1 MEVFDCSR
9 NVLKVDEPSQLLTV
23 ETSLR
28 MTWKDSRLSI
38 SLPGDYPTS
47 YIRFGNNVMS
57 YIWIPDVYIDGV
69 QDLRSP
75 AYKVDF
81 TKNIFLNEIQTLILR
96 IDTSFLIINNYFQ
109 LTPAYLRV
117 YNTSK
122 LKYSARVNYDVA
134 CPMTF
139 EEYPVDTQRCN
150 ISLES
155 WGHPS
160 EVIDNISWA
169 VSFLIK
175 IDLYLYVG

>member
-1 MEVFDCSR
+1 MKFKHFITSR
-9 NVLKVDEPSQLLTV
+9 H
-23 ETSLR
+23 
-28 MTWKDSRLSI
+28 I
-38 SLPGDYPTS
+38 
-47 YIRFGNNVMS
+47 
-57 YIWIPDVYIDGV
+57 
-69 QDLRSP
+69 
-75 AYKVDF
+75 
-81 TKNIFLNEIQTLILR
+81 
-96 IDTSFLIINNYFQ
+96 FLIINNYFQ

-160 EVIDNISWA
+160 EVIYNISLSI
-169 VSFLIK
+169 SFLI
-175 IDLYLYVG
+175 ILYSYVT

>member
-1 MEVFDCSR
+1 M
-9 NVLKVDEPSQLLTV
+9 
-23 ETSLR
+23 
-28 MTWKDSRLSI
+28 
-38 SLPGDYPTS
+38 
-47 YIRFGNNVMS
+47 
-57 YIWIPDVYIDGV
+57 
-69 QDLRSP
+69 
-75 AYKVDF
+75 
-81 TKNIFLNEIQTLILR
+81 IL
-96 IDTSFLIINNYFQ
+96 INNYFQ

-160 EVIDNISWA
+160 EVSNNNSLK
-169 VSFLIK
+169 VSFLKKAILK
-175 IDLYLYVG
+175 KFVFKTHINVLFYMYVKNLDWHTCVRNYNPMIDILGSFTLRFKRKWKVF

>member
-1 MEVFDCSR
+1 MND
-9 NVLKVDEPSQLLTV
+9 
-23 ETSLR
+23 
-28 MTWKDSRLSI
+28 
-38 SLPGDYPTS
+38 
-47 YIRFGNNVMS
+47 
-57 YIWIPDVYIDGV
+57 
-69 QDLRSP
+69 
-75 AYKVDF
+75 
-81 TKNIFLNEIQTLILR
+81 
-96 IDTSFLIINNYFQ
+96 YFQ

-160 EVIDNISWA
+160 EVIKNISLTID
-169 VSFLIK
+169 FLIIFICDITTLELLFFSFSTLFYPGSEK
-175 IDLYLYVG
+175 KENIAPP

>member
-1 MEVFDCSR
+1 M
-9 NVLKVDEPSQLLTV
+9 
-23 ETSLR
+23 
-28 MTWKDSRLSI
+28 
-38 SLPGDYPTS
+38 
-47 YIRFGNNVMS
+47 
-57 YIWIPDVYIDGV
+57 
-69 QDLRSP
+69 
-75 AYKVDF
+75 
-81 TKNIFLNEIQTLILR
+81 IL
-96 IDTSFLIINNYFQ
+96 INNYFQ

-160 EVIDNISWA
+160 EVSNNISLKF
-169 VSFLIK
+169 SFLKKRIFLF
-175 IDLYLYVG
+175 I

>member
-1 MEVFDCSR
+1 MQTF
-9 NVLKVDEPSQLLTV
+9 
-23 ETSLR
+23 LR
-28 MTWKDSRLSI
+28 L
-38 SLPGDYPTS
+38 
-47 YIRFGNNVMS
+47 
-57 YIWIPDVYIDGV
+57 
-69 QDLRSP
+69 
-75 AYKVDF
+75 
-81 TKNIFLNEIQTLILR
+81 
-96 IDTSFLIINNYFQ
+96 DTSFLIMNDYFQ

-160 EVIDNISWA
+160 EVIDNISWE
-169 VSFLIK
+169 VSFLI
-175 IDLYLYVG
+175 ILYLYVR

>member
-1 MEVFDCSR
+1 MND
-9 NVLKVDEPSQLLTV
+9 
-23 ETSLR
+23 
-28 MTWKDSRLSI
+28 
-38 SLPGDYPTS
+38 
-47 YIRFGNNVMS
+47 
-57 YIWIPDVYIDGV
+57 
-69 QDLRSP
+69 
-75 AYKVDF
+75 
-81 TKNIFLNEIQTLILR
+81 
-96 IDTSFLIINNYFQ
+96 YFQ

-160 EVIDNISWA
+160 EVIDNISWE
-169 VSFLIK
+169 VSFLIRVNRFC
-175 IDLYLYVG
+175 IYMCDNHFITIFILSVHCFILAP

>member
-1 MEVFDCSR
+1 MND
-9 NVLKVDEPSQLLTV
+9 
-23 ETSLR
+23 
-28 MTWKDSRLSI
+28 
-38 SLPGDYPTS
+38 
-47 YIRFGNNVMS
+47 
-57 YIWIPDVYIDGV
+57 
-69 QDLRSP
+69 
-75 AYKVDF
+75 
-81 TKNIFLNEIQTLILR
+81 
-96 IDTSFLIINNYFQ
+96 YFQ

-169 VSFLIK
+169 VSFLIRFCNY
-175 IDLYLYVG
+175 ICDNHFITIFILSVHCFILAP

>member
-1 MEVFDCSR
+1 MND
-9 NVLKVDEPSQLLTV
+9 
-23 ETSLR
+23 
-28 MTWKDSRLSI
+28 
-38 SLPGDYPTS
+38 
-47 YIRFGNNVMS
+47 
-57 YIWIPDVYIDGV
+57 
-69 QDLRSP
+69 
-75 AYKVDF
+75 
-81 TKNIFLNEIQTLILR
+81 
-96 IDTSFLIINNYFQ
+96 YFQ

-160 EVIDNISWA
+160 EVIYNISL
-169 VSFLIK
+169 SIIFLIK
-175 IDLYLYVG
+175 LDFVFICDLTTSEFFFFQYIVLSWLREKRKYSSSISLAQFDFDVNFFDDSANDFVALGKNNIISSYLVNNNM

>member
-1 MEVFDCSR
+1 MKFKHFITSR
-9 NVLKVDEPSQLLTV
+9 H
-23 ETSLR
+23 
-28 MTWKDSRLSI
+28 I
-38 SLPGDYPTS
+38 
-47 YIRFGNNVMS
+47 
-57 YIWIPDVYIDGV
+57 
-69 QDLRSP
+69 
-75 AYKVDF
+75 
-81 TKNIFLNEIQTLILR
+81 
-96 IDTSFLIINNYFQ
+96 FLIIDNYFQ

-160 EVIDNISWA
+160 EVIYNISLSI
-169 VSFLIK
+169 SFLI
-175 IDLYLYVG
+175 ILYSYVT

>member
-1 MEVFDCSR
+1 MND
-9 NVLKVDEPSQLLTV
+9 
-23 ETSLR
+23 
-28 MTWKDSRLSI
+28 
-38 SLPGDYPTS
+38 
-47 YIRFGNNVMS
+47 
-57 YIWIPDVYIDGV
+57 
-69 QDLRSP
+69 
-75 AYKVDF
+75 
-81 TKNIFLNEIQTLILR
+81 
-96 IDTSFLIINNYFQ
+96 YFQ

-160 EVIDNISWA
+160 EVIDNISLA
-169 VSFLIK
+169 INCLINFDFVFICDITTSEHFFLSVHCFILAQRK
-175 IDLYLYVG
+175 KEI

>member
-28 MTWKDSRLSI
+28 MTWKDSRLAI
-38 SLPGDYPTS
+38 RLPGDYPTS

-81 TKNIFLNEIQTLILR
+81 TKNIFLNEIQTLNSSTHRHI
-96 IDTSFLIINNYFQ
+96 FFNY
-109 LTPAYLRV
+109 
-117 YNTSK
+117 K
-122 LKYSARVNYDVA
+122 
-134 CPMTF
+134 
-139 EEYPVDTQRCN
+139 
-150 ISLES
+150 
-155 WGHPS
+155 
-160 EVIDNISWA
+160 
-169 VSFLIK
+169 
-175 IDLYLYVG
+175 

>member
-1 MEVFDCSR
+1 MND
-9 NVLKVDEPSQLLTV
+9 
-23 ETSLR
+23 
-28 MTWKDSRLSI
+28 
-38 SLPGDYPTS
+38 
-47 YIRFGNNVMS
+47 
-57 YIWIPDVYIDGV
+57 
-69 QDLRSP
+69 
-75 AYKVDF
+75 
-81 TKNIFLNEIQTLILR
+81 
-96 IDTSFLIINNYFQ
+96 YFQ

-169 VSFLIK
+169 VSFLISE
-175 IDLYLYVG
+175 IDFVFICATITTSAQFLFFQYIVLSWLREKRKYSSSISLAQFDFDVNFFDDSANDFVALGKNHIISRY